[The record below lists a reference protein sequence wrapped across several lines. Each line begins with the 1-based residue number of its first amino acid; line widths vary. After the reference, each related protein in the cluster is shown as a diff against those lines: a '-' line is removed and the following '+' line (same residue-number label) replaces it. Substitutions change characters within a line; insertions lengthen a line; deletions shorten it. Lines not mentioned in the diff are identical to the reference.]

1 MHDDAQIKKHIN
13 QFDDPFIG
21 PNQCDFVQ
29 AITQFQYQDGHL
41 QLVLCLP
48 YPVDAV
54 NQALTDAWIAHL
66 KQLPQIRHIDL
77 TLTWSIKGH
86 THANTAQAVPRVKN
100 VIAVGSG
107 KGGVGKS
114 TTAVNLAL
122 ALDRLGAQVGLLD
135 ADIYGPSVP
144 TMLGAEHTQPESSA
158 QKKLMPI
165 VRHHIHTMSIGYLVD
180 AKAAMAWRGPMAS
193 GALQQLLNDT
203 NWPDLDY
210 LIVDLPPGTGD
221 IQLTMAQKIPVTAAM
236 VVTTP
241 QDLALIDAKR
251 AVSLFNKVKIP
262 VLGVLENMSTHVCS
276 QCGHE
281 EAIFASG
288 GGLTLAQAMDVP
300 LLGQMPLALSIREQ
314 TDSGTPTVAATHA
327 SSSLVQQYFKVALK
341 ASAQL
346 AKLNQSDAHKF
357 PKITVSQ

>member
-1 MHDDAQIKKHIN
+1 MLDNTTIKHHIN
-13 QFDDPFIG
+13 QFVDPFIG
-21 PNQCDFVQ
+21 QGCYDFTKAIQQCE
-29 AITQFQYQDGHL
+29 YQNG
-41 QLVLCLP
+41 QLTLTLCLP
-48 YPVDAV
+48 YPIDEVSNV
-54 NQALTDAWIAHL
+54 LKEAWLAHL
-66 KQLPQIRHIDL
+66 QQLPEVSEVNL
-77 TLTWSIKGH
+77 TLTWKIKGH
-86 THANTAQAVPRVKN
+86 AHQNTTQALPNVKN
-100 VIAVGSG
+100 IIAVGSG

-114 TTAVNLAL
+114 TTAVNVAL
-122 ALDRLGAQVGLLD
+122 ALQRLGANVGLLD

-144 TMLGAEHTQPESSA
+144 TMLGAQSIQPQSTS
-158 QKKLMPI
+158 QKKLLPV
-165 VRHHIHTMSIGYLVD
+165 VRHHIQTMSIGYLVD
-180 AKAAMAWRGPMAS
+180 IDAAMAWRGPMAS

-203 NWPDLDY
+203 LWSDLDY

-241 QDLALIDAKR
+241 QDLALVDAKR
-251 AVSLFNKVKIP
+251 AVTLFNKVKIP

-276 QCGHE
+276 ACGHE

-288 GGLTLAQAMDVP
+288 GGSVLAKAMNVP

-314 TDSGTPTVAATHA
+314 TDSGTPTMAAENA
-327 SSSLVQQYFKVALK
+327 LPSLVQHYIKVALK

-357 PKITVSQ
+357 PKITVK